1 MQAVDGVED
10 EDGDGLKIAESATS
24 WRTLFMNF
32 AIRPPLRPRGADP
45 CLFEN
50 PCQMASSSQEIHLHR
65 GPRALFLLRDFGDG
79 QIFFVK
85 RAQQLLPRR
94 RQLSHRGAQ
103 KEILPLPVQLIL
115 DLWPDAETLLVDGID
130 ILKVAAAAPVIAND
144 IPDDLEEKCLWM
156 VDLSNPLKRVDRMQ
170 QYFLSQVF
178 IGHRAARPNGNDADQ
193 TPDLGRID
201 HFLCDPSPHCA
212 AIPNMIGRSEVMQT
226 LFGRIRAAAQ
236 IECAVLVTGETGTG
250 KELVARSIHEMS
262 GRRNGKFVAVDCG
275 AIPEELVESEL
286 FGHRRGAFTTAV
298 VDKFGLFEDASG
310 GTLFLD
316 EIGNT
321 SKRFQVKLLRALQ
334 ERQIRRLGDLVSRKV
349 DIRVIAATNS
359 DITSMVRSGDF
370 REDLFYRLNVFPIQ
384 VPPLRRR
391 MDDVPY
397 LVEHLLHGRKKM
409 SRDALIKLQAY
420 PFPGNVRELE
430 NLVEQAV
437 YASDEDII
445 GPEDIALPHDPRCFD
460 DAAAVMAGDF
470 WESIA
475 KPYTE
480 RLITRRHVEQVIRRG
495 LAETNGNYKHLVTHL
510 KMPVTDYK
518 RFMDFLRR
526 NKFNV
531 DFRQYRK
538 R

>member
-1 MQAVDGVED
+1 MPTGSE
-10 EDGDGLKIAESATS
+10 
-24 WRTLFMNF
+24 
-32 AIRPPLRPRGADP
+32 
-45 CLFEN
+45 
-50 PCQMASSSQEIHLHR
+50 EIHLHC
-65 GPRALFLLRDFGDG
+65 GTRAIFPSRNFCNRE
-79 QIFFVK
+79 IFFVEG
-85 RAQQLLPRR
+85 AQQFLPRGW
-94 RQLSHRGAQ
+94 QFHHCIAQ
-103 KEILPLPVQLIL
+103 KEILPLPVQIIL
-115 DLWPDAETLLVDGID
+115 ELWPDTEMLFVDGID
-130 ILKVAAAAPVIAND
+130 VFQGATLAPVIADD
-144 IPDDLEEKCLWM
+144 IPDDLKEERFGM
-156 VDLSNPLKRVDRMQ
+156 VDLANSLKCIHCME
-170 QYFLSQVF
+170 QYFLGQVV
-178 IGHRAARPNGNDADQ
+178 IRNGAAGASGNDADQ
-193 TPDLGRID
+193 SPDLGRID
-201 HFLCDPSPHCA
+201 HFLCDPSPLCA

-226 LFGRIRAAAQ
+226 LFERIRAASR

-250 KELVARSIHEMS
+250 KELVAHSIHEMS

-321 SKRFQVKLLRALQ
+321 SKRFQVKLLRALH

-359 DITSMVRSGDF
+359 DISSMVRSGDF

-397 LVEHLLHGRKKM
+397 LVEHLLHGRKQM
-409 SRDALIKLQAY
+409 SRDALMKLQAY

-437 YASDEDII
+437 YASDGDII
-445 GPEDIALPHDPRCFD
+445 GPDDIQLPHDPRCFD
-460 DAAAVMAGDF
+460 DAAPVVIGDF
-470 WESIA
+470 WESIV

-480 RLITRRHVEQVIRRG
+480 RMITRRHVEQVIRRG
-495 LAETNGNYKHLVTHL
+495 LAETNGNYKQLVTHL
-510 KMPVTDYK
+510 KMPTTDYK

-531 DFRQYRK
+531 DYRQYRK